1 MAFKFTLPELGEGIH
16 EGEVVAWHVKEGD
29 TIQEDDILV
38 EIQNDKAV
46 EEIPSPVSGTIKKI
60 HVSEGTVAVVGDLLI
75 EIDAE
80 GYEENSET
88 NVSSTSSSVS
98 DNETNSSSNCY
109 EFAMPEL
116 GEGIFEGEIA
126 AWKVSEGDQVTEDQV
141 ILEIQ
146 NDKAVEEIPSPFTG
160 KIIAIKVSEGQV
172 ATVGDVLFTFESENY
187 EGSANSVTIDAIDG
201 STEVSTDKQSQ
212 SQQAEVIS
220 HQTKSATEN
229 PAGRVLAMPS
239 VRKLAREKGI
249 DITLVQATGKGGRV
263 TAQDLET
270 YLSGGQ
276 NQLMETTISQSTT
289 SVDNNVSSI
298 NASSITSGPGL
309 EERVAMSPMR
319 KAISKA
325 MVNSATV
332 IPSVTHFDEV
342 EVTKLWNHRKRFK
355 DVAAERDIKL
365 TFLPYVVKALVA
377 AAKKYPVINS
387 SLDEA
392 TQEIVYKKYYNV
404 GIATDT
410 DAGLYVPVVKDA
422 QSKSIFTI
430 ADEINQMASRA
441 HEGKLAAH
449 EMREGTISI
458 SNIGS
463 AQGKWFTPIINHPEV
478 IILGFG
484 SIVQQPIVNEEGEL
498 AIGRVAKLSI
508 SYDHRVMDG
517 ATAQNA
523 LNEIKKYLAD
533 PELLLMEG

>member
-46 EEIPSPVSGTIKKI
+46 EEIPSPVSGTIQKI

-75 EIDAE
+75 EIDAD
-80 GYEENSET
+80 GYEEDSET

-146 NDKAVEEIPSPFTG
+146 NDKAVEEIPSPFMG
-160 KIIAIKVSEGQV
+160 RIIAIKVSEGQV

-187 EGSANSVTIDAIDG
+187 EGSAKSVTIDSMKESIEA
-201 STEVSTDKQSQ
+201 STSKQSENQ
-212 SQQAEVIS
+212 KVDASS

-249 DITLVQATGKGGRV
+249 DITLVHATGKGGRV

-270 YLSGGQ
+270 YLSGDQ
-276 NQLMETTISQSTT
+276 KQIMETAHLNSTI
-289 SVDNNVSSI
+289 VNNNVASI
-298 NASSITSGPGL
+298 DSANVTSGQGL

-392 TQEIVYKKYYNV
+392 NQEIIYKKYYNV

-441 HEGKLAAH
+441 HEGKLAAQ

-484 SIVQQPIVNEEGEL
+484 SIVQQPIVNEAGEL